1 MSFVQIE
8 GVTKQFDGSA
18 VLNDFQ
24 LNIEK
29 GEFITLLGPSG
40 CGKSTLLRCISGLTE
55 FEAGRIVLD
64 GEDITGQPAKNRGV
78 GMVFQSYALFPN
90 MSVFDNI
97 GFGLKM
103 NGSTKSV
110 IARRVLEMLE
120 LVDLQDK
127 KDAYPH
133 QLSGGQQQRV
143 ALARSLAVQPKLLLL
158 DEPLS
163 ALDARIRKNLR
174 MELRQIQ
181 QRLQMTMIFVT
192 HDQEEALMIS
202 DRICVMNEGR
212 IVQTGTPE
220 EIYTRPR
227 TEFVARFIGN
237 YNVLERARLEKLI
250 VDFDGAAPETKEPDA
265 TFAIRPEAIRIFPG
279 GWPREAAGDG
289 WRLAGILSGVTVL
302 GNVLR
307 YAVDVDGQEFIV
319 DVLNDKML
327 EWARIGAPVHLL
339 IPHEECRALHK
350 VV

>member
-1 MSFVQIE
+1 MSFMQIE

-18 VLNDFQ
+18 VLNGFQ
-24 LNIEK
+24 LEIEK

-40 CGKSTLLRCISGLTE
+40 CGKSTLLRCISGLTD
-55 FEAGRIVLD
+55 FESGRIVLD
-64 GEDITGQPAKNRGV
+64 GEDITGQPAKKRGV
-78 GMVFQSYALFPN
+78 GMVFQAYALFPN
-90 MSVFDNI
+90 MTVSDNI

-103 NGSTKSV
+103 NGNTKSM
-110 IARRVLEMLE
+110 IAQRVLEMLE
-120 LVDLQDK
+120 LVDLEDK
-127 KDAYPH
+127 KDAFPH

-202 DRICVMNEGR
+202 DRICVMNEGK
-212 IVQTGTPE
+212 IIQTGTPE
-220 EIYTRPR
+220 EIYTRPK

-237 YNVLERARLEKLI
+237 YNVLERARLEKLT
-250 VDFDGAAPETKEPDA
+250 VDFRDAAPEKTDSEA
-265 TFAIRPEAIRIFPG
+265 AFAIRPESIRIFPG
-279 GWPREAAGDG
+279 EFPKEALGDG
-289 WRLAGILSGVTVL
+289 WRLAGTLTGVTVL

-307 YAVDVDGQEFIV
+307 YSVDVRGQELIV

-327 EWARIGAPVHLL
+327 EWVRTGARVQLF
-339 IPHEECRALHK
+339 IPHEECRVLHK